1 MWISLFQ
8 QMRINPL
15 KLNRKTNLFRQIRLL
30 RFLIKCKVLRSD
42 FQEQKGN
49 FYTLLF
55 SYLYLFSFF
64 PFSSFCRP
72 HLQGDYGKPCSFGYT
87 GNYALQAY
95 AIFVCL
101 HAIQPRRCRLH
112 TTLTRSTAP
121 WRKLS

>member
-1 MWISLFQ
+1 MWINLFQ

-72 HLQGDYGKPCSFGYT
+72 DLQGDYGKPCSFGYT

-95 AIFVCL
+95 AIFVYEIEFYKDIHHNKKYPCMIL
-101 HAIQPRRCRLH
+101 LRA
-112 TTLTRSTAP
+112 TADM
-121 WRKLS
+121 